1 MRSQMPRRPH
11 RSCEALGCYHACMTA
26 TLTIR
31 VDDQLAELARDRAKE
46 QGVSLNQYAT
56 DLLRAALDPASSG
69 DLVESLRERL
79 RRSGLDVPRTSAP
92 SGSTPRPAADV
103 VAAAMEAAGHGR
115 ALSDIVSDGRG

>member
-1 MRSQMPRRPH
+1 
-11 RSCEALGCYHACMTA
+11 MTA

-31 VDDQLAELARDRAKE
+31 VDEELAGLARDRAQE

-56 DLLRAALDPASSG
+56 NLLRAALDPASNG

-79 RRSGLDVPRTSAP
+79 RRAGLDVPRPTKP
-92 SGSTPRPAADV
+92 SGTVARPAAEV
-103 VAAAMEAAGHGR
+103 VAAAMTAAGNGR

>member
-1 MRSQMPRRPH
+1 
-11 RSCEALGCYHACMTA
+11 MTA

-31 VDDQLAELARDRAKE
+31 VDEELAELARNRAHE

-56 DLLRAALDPASSG
+56 DLLRAALDPASNG

-79 RRSGLDVPRTSAP
+79 RRSGLDVPRPKKP
-92 SGSTPRPAADV
+92 SGTVSRPGAEV
-103 VAAAMEAAGHGR
+103 VAEAMAAAGHGR